1 MTWGLRVVGERW
13 VAQMVLRLLYRIR
26 VRGAE
31 HIPARGPALL
41 IANHVSYLD
50 PLLLRLCVAAPSR
63 FMVNQSCVERLGV
76 MAGLIGPIASVEGH
90 ERQAL
95 EQVRAELQ
103 RGGVVGIF
111 PEGDI
116 TPTGHLLGFRFGW
129 EAVAAETGAAVVPVH
144 LDGLSG
150 SLWSYRDGG
159 LVERP
164 PQLRTP
170 VTVSF
175 GRPLPPGVRAS
186 DVREAILE
194 LAAEAAGQ
202 RLDRH
207 DRLERRFISVAKR
220 RWRQLA
226 IADSTGRELN
236 FGRCLIAAMLL
247 AGWLKRRA
255 PAEPMIGIML
265 PATAGAALANFG
277 VLLAGKTPVNLNFS
291 AGREAMDAAIR
302 QCGLK
307 TILSAGSFLEKARLE
322 APPGTV
328 LLEEVSEGF
337 SPLRKLGAAVA
348 ARLAPSWLL
357 ARRYGG
363 RSVNDTATVIFSSG
377 STAEPKG
384 VVLSHANIAS
394 NIDSLRSIFR
404 LRPEDRVIGVLPF
417 FHVFGFTCTLCFPL
431 TYGYSAIYHPNPTD
445 ARTIGELT
453 ARYRGTLLM
462 ATPTFFGQYLRRC
475 EPEEFRTLRYVIAG
489 GEKLP
494 LWLARAFE
502 EKFGVALLEGY
513 GVTET
518 SPVIAVNV
526 PDLRPGERHVRTHK
540 PGTVGRPIPGVAVRV
555 VDPSTG
561 EPLPVGSEGL
571 LLVKGPC
578 CMVGYLNQPERT
590 REVFREGW
598 YATADIGSVD
608 DEGFLSITDRLSRFS
623 KIGGEMVPHV
633 RIEQAVSEALDGAPC
648 VVMATPDPGRGE
660 RLVVMYTHRD
670 VSAAELWRRLQRS
683 GLPKLWIPKQED
695 LFFVEELPPPLP
707 SGKLDLRRLRALAM
721 ETVRARDAAQAD

>member
-1 MTWGLRVVGERW
+1 MAWGLLAHGERL
-13 VAQMVLRLLYRIR
+13 AAGLILRLLYRIR

-31 HIPARGPALL
+31 NIPARGPALL

-50 PLLLRLCVAAPSR
+50 PLLLRLCAQGPPR
-63 FMVNQSCVERLGV
+63 FVVNRSCVERLGA
-76 MAGLIGPIASVEGH
+76 MAGLIGPILSAEGH
-90 ERQAL
+90 EQQAL
-95 EQVRAELQ
+95 EQVRAELL

-116 TPTGHLLGFRFGW
+116 TPTGHVLLFRSDW
-129 EAVAAETGAAVVPVH
+129 ESIAFATGAAVVPVH

-150 SLWSYRDGG
+150 ALWSYRDGE

-164 PQLRTP
+164 PQLRMP

-175 GRPLPPGVRAS
+175 GRPLPPGTRAAE
-186 DVREAILE
+186 VREAILE
-194 LAAEAAGQ
+194 LAAEAAGLRFGPQ
-202 RLDRH
+202 
-207 DRLERRFISVAKR
+207 DRLERRFIGMAKR

-247 AGWLKRRA
+247 AGWLRRRA

-307 TILSAGSFLEKARLE
+307 TILSARSFLEKARLE

-328 LLEEVSEGF
+328 LLEDVSAGF
-337 SPLRKLGAAVA
+337 RALGKLGVAAA

-363 RSVNDTATVIFSSG
+363 RSVDDTATVIFSSG

-384 VVLSHANIAS
+384 VVLSHRNIVS

-404 LRPEDRVIGVLPF
+404 LRPDDRVIGVLPF

-431 TYGYSAIYHPNPTD
+431 TYGYAAIYHPNPTD
-445 ARTIGELT
+445 ARAIGELT

-475 EPEEFRTLRYVIAG
+475 EPEEFRTLRYAIAG

-494 LWLARAFE
+494 LSLARAFE

-526 PDLRPGERHVRTHK
+526 PDLRPGEARLRTHK
-540 PGTVGRPIPGVAVRV
+540 PGAVGRPIPGVAVRI
-555 VDPSTG
+555 VDASTG
-561 EPLPVGSEGL
+561 ARLPVGSEGL

-598 YATADIGSVD
+598 YATADIGSLD
-608 DEGFLSITDRLSRFS
+608 EEGFLSITDRLSRFS
-623 KIGGEMVPHV
+623 KIGGEMVPHL
-633 RIEQAVSEALDGAPC
+633 RIEQAASEALDGAPC
-648 VVMATPDPGRGE
+648 IVMATPDPGRGE
-660 RLVVMYTHRD
+660 RLVVLYTRRD
-670 VSAAELWRRLQRS
+670 VSPAELWRRLQRS
-683 GLPKLWIPKQED
+683 GLPKLWIPKQEN

-707 SGKLDLRRLRALAM
+707 SGKLDLRRLRALAI
-721 ETVRARDAAQAD
+721 ETVRGRDTAQTG